1 MSGRRCNVEGLRRLR
16 SGGVLWPVSLVARVG
31 GVTRQR
37 VYDLHDRGH
46 ARLVC
51 VEGYLF
57 ADLDAILRW
66 LTRCQHTRAGER
78 GSVGAS
84 VPVCS
89 ARVPGGPG
97 LVA

>member
-1 MSGRRCNVEGLRRLR
+1 MSGRRCNVEGLKRLR

-31 GVTRQR
+31 GVSRQR
-37 VYDLHDRGH
+37 VYDLHERGH

-51 VEGYLF
+51 VQGYLF
-57 ADLDAILRW
+57 ADVDAILRW
-66 LTRCQHTRAGER
+66 FTRCQHTEAESGRR
-78 GSVGAS
+78 VCPS

-89 ARVPGGPG
+89 ARLPGGPG